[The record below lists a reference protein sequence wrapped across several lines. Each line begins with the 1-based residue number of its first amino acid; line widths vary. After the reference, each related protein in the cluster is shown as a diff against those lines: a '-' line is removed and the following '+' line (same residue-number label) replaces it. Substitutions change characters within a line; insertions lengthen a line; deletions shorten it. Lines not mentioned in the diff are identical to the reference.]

1 MLLMLLRIPI
11 ELLWIL
17 YYAVVA
23 VADLVAGR
31 KRRRFESVVHIRA
44 PRDAVWRFFSAK
56 QIVLDGPPTTIKLVA
71 EPLPGGDDLMLTRV
85 SVAEREVARVV
96 TRTLQHDAEAGI
108 TLAQVVPHDQS
119 LPQPEG
125 TDHYAG
131 AMVKEV
137 PSGTAVTRHYEVTFG
152 SFAQRIRLPLGLRG
166 MGTRIKRQCEKEA
179 GTQSRL
185 AQMANHW
192 LVVSLLAVASFW
204 YLLGWQDALLIT
216 LVVVLHELGHVAAMR
231 MVGIPVHGIYLIPF
245 FGGVAVPRT
254 AYRSQGQLGFVALM
268 GAGFSLIPTLALI
281 GCYYAT
287 ADEWALH
294 ATLMFAIVNGINLVP
309 IYPLDGG
316 LVLNAL
322 LTSLNGRLARAV
334 SWAGVLTGLG
344 VGLYI
349 APLLLGIPF
358 LLFAL
363 GLFLCGTLRGEIRR
377 LSFLGGAALVLAFA
391 TTFTA
396 YLGTFVYANHAQA
409 VIEDGT
415 DLTAWGRLLPVP
427 LRCDL
432 PAASREVLDR
442 YLSARSETDGQAMIR
457 TLAWAARAG
466 HGDLVRRRLET
477 AGDIRLPDDIAIARA
492 SRIGDWLELAR
503 TGSPAAIDAEIAG
516 LPTNRGIVRKILTAA
531 LVVHG
536 RYQDAAALLPPAT
549 DHPSRALWLHS
560 TLADLV
566 QAGATAEVL
575 ALLERTRP
583 DTIAT
588 GRSDHLN
595 MLSARLQQAGAGDRK
610 ALADAVAQ
618 QLRDVLDAHPMGQVP
633 PACVQQQSPGTCTNE
648 DSRALARY
656 FGALGTRI
664 GAVAALVR
672 LGHTD
677 LDLPDDSALSP
688 NWGATLRN
696 LRRLIAEPPTSP
708 RATEVADDAGQA
720 PPSGAQEP
728 DDSYLEIAYELH
740 VALSLSRGD
749 VEKAEA
755 LAEASARPGRM
766 AFGIQALMI
775 DHYLRAGNWARA
787 DVWARRELDPGS
799 IDTGGLPDK
808 LRTELGYRFHLAE
821 AAAIGGETKLADA
834 ALARARELSC
844 QIATQST
851 DTRDQWSAFLRRVYV
866 LKAFREGRVPAHA
879 ITARAL

>member
-17 YYAVVA
+17 FYALLA
-23 VADLVAGR
+23 VADVVASR
-31 KRRRFESVVHIRA
+31 KRRRFESTVLMRA

-56 QIVLDGPPTTIKLVA
+56 HIVLDGPPTTIKLVA
-71 EPLPGGDDLMLTRV
+71 EPLPGEDDLMLTRV

-96 TRTLQHDAEAGI
+96 ARKLQHDAEAGI
-108 TLAQVVPHDQS
+108 TLAQIVAHEQS

-125 TDHYAG
+125 TDHYVG
-131 AMVKEV
+131 AAIKEV
-137 PSGTAVTRHYEVTFG
+137 PGGTAVKRHYEVTFG
-152 SFAQRIRLPLGLRG
+152 SFAQRIRLPLGMRG
-166 MGTRIKRQCEKEA
+166 MGARIKRQCEKEA

-185 AQMANHW
+185 AQVANHW

-204 YLLGWQDALLIT
+204 YLLGWQGALLIT

-281 GCYYAT
+281 GYYYAT

-294 ATLMFAIVNGINLVP
+294 AALMFAIVNGINLVP

-322 LTSLNGRLARAV
+322 LASLNGRLARAA

-363 GLFLCGTLRGEIRR
+363 GLFLCGTLRGEMRR

-396 YLGTFVYANHAQA
+396 YLATFVYANHAQV
-409 VIEDGT
+409 VIEEGT
-415 DLTAWGRLLPVP
+415 DLTAWGRLLAVP

-432 PAASREVLDR
+432 PAGSREVVDR
-442 YLSARSETDGQAMIR
+442 YLSARSETDGRAMIR
-457 TLAWAARAG
+457 TLAWAGRAG
-466 HGDLVRRRLET
+466 HGDLVRRRLDT
-477 AGDIRLPDDIAIARA
+477 PGDVRLPDDIAIARTN
-492 SRIGDWLELAR
+492 RIGDWLELAR
-503 TGSPAAIDAEIAG
+503 TGSPVAINAEIAG
-516 LPTNRGIVRKILTAA
+516 FPTNRGVVREILTAA

-536 RYQDAAALLPPAT
+536 RYQDAAALLPSAT

-575 ALLERTRP
+575 ALLERTRS

-588 GRSDHLN
+588 GRSDHLH
-595 MLSARLQQAGAGDRK
+595 MLSARLQQAPAGDRM

-618 QLRDVLDAHPMGQVP
+618 QLRDVLDAHPMDRVP
-633 PACVQQQSPGTCTNE
+633 ASCVQGRSPGTCTNE
-648 DSRALARY
+648 DSALARY
-656 FGALGTRI
+656 FDALGTRV

-677 LDLPDDSALSP
+677 LDLPDDSALPP

-696 LRRLIAEPPTSP
+696 LRRLIAEPPTAP
-708 RATEVADDAGQA
+708 RSTEVAQMA
-720 PPSGAQEP
+720 PSGIQEP
-728 DDSYLEIAYELH
+728 DDGYLEIAYELH
-740 VALSLSRGD
+740 IALSLSRGD

-755 LAEASARPGRM
+755 LAEASARSGRV
-766 AFGIQALMI
+766 ALGIQDLMI
-775 DHYLRAGNWARA
+775 DHYLRAGDWARA
-787 DVWARRELDPGS
+787 DVWARRELDQGS
-799 IDTGGLPDK
+799 MDTGDLPDE
-808 LRTELGYRFHLAE
+808 LRTELGYRLQLAE

-834 ALARARELSC
+834 ALARARALSC
-844 QIATQST
+844 QIATQSA
-851 DTRDQWSAFLRRVYV
+851 DTRDQWSAFLRRAYA
-866 LKAFREGRVPAHA
+866 LKAFREGRVPVQA
-879 ITARAL
+879 ITARTL